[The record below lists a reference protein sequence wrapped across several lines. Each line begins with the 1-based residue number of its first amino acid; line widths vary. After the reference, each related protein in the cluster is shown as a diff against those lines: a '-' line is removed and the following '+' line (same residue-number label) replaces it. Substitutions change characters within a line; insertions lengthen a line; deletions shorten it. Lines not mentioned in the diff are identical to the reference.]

1 MRLHERWLDQ
11 LGALAKRGTAVQCRQ
26 TLAGADYGL
35 LDEETLEPTP
45 DYWASLLW
53 RRCMG
58 TAVHDTMVMAAT
70 ADGVPLFRGGGGTT
84 EADTAALRM
93 VRIYCHRGAAAA
105 AVAPAVSGK
114 EGQDGMDRAAV
125 VFSFLAI
132 NLGAEDVALDLRVS
146 GYEASDESTDAAAV
160 WVLNAPSLSSS
171 VVSINGVEAA
181 TLPDGTAPEFPPARL
196 SADGYATVPAG
207 AAAFVRLPVY
217 KQE

>member
-1 MRLHERWLDQ
+1 MCRRQ
-11 LGALAKRGTAVQCRQ
+11 PRRARQ

-84 EADTAALRM
+84 EADTAALSTL
-93 VRIYCHRGAAAA
+93 RIYCHRATAAKAGA
-105 AVAPAVSGK
+105 G
-114 EGQDGMDRAAV
+114 GV
-125 VFSFLAI
+125 VEFGFLAI
-132 NLGAEDVALDLRVS
+132 NLGEEDVALDLRVS
-146 GYEASDESTDAAAV
+146 GYEACDESADEGAAAAV

-181 TLPDGTAPEFPPARL
+181 TLPDGTTPELPPARL
-196 SADGYATVPAG
+196 SAGGYATVPAG
-207 AAAFVRLPVY
+207 AATFVRLPVY
-217 KQE
+217 KEEE